1 LVTGVIEALATLG
14 PTTVT
19 EHRTTEETI
28 QFSLPR
34 QVR

>member
-1 LVTGVIEALATLG
+1 LVTGVIDALGALG
-14 PTTVT
+14 PATVT
-19 EHRTTEETI
+19 EHRTTEETV